1 MQNFI
6 GKTIA
11 AAALMAAAI
20 TAIPAAANDT
30 AMLTT
35 GATSQ
40 PVGHY
45 EFCKVYRETCRRNDA
60 VGVVRMTR
68 DSWSKLVEVNTAV
81 NSAIFARTDQD
92 MHGVPE
98 LWSYPTVQGDCEDF
112 VLLKQYMLAREGI
125 PASALLITV
134 VRQPNGEG
142 HAVLTVKTDQGDYIL
157 DNLDDRVLAWS
168 DTDYQ
173 FLKRQSERHAG
184 KWVGIADDR
193 NMLVGSVR

>member
-6 GKTIA
+6 GKAIA
-11 AAALMAAAI
+11 AASLLAAAFVA
-20 TAIPAAANDT
+20 TPAAADNA

-35 GATSQ
+35 GMTSQ

-45 EFCKVYRETCRRNDA
+45 EFCKAYPDTCRRNDS
-60 VGVVRMTR
+60 VGLVRMTR
-68 DSWSKLVEVNTAV
+68 DSWSALVEVNSAV
-81 NSAIFARTDQD
+81 NNAIFARTDQD

-142 HAVLTVKTDQGDYIL
+142 HAVLTVRTDRGDYIL

-173 FLKRQSERHAG
+173 FLKRQSERDPG
-184 KWVGIADDR
+184 KWVGIADAR

>member
-1 MQNFI
+1 MKNFI
-6 GKTIA
+6 GKSIA
-11 AAALMAAAI
+11 AASLLAAAFVA
-20 TAIPAAANDT
+20 TPAAADNA

-35 GATSQ
+35 GQTSQ

-45 EFCKVYRETCRRNDA
+45 EFCKAYPDTCRPNDS
-60 VGVVRMTR
+60 VGLVRMTR
-68 DSWSKLVEVNTAV
+68 DSWSTLVEVNSAV
-81 NSAIFARTDQD
+81 NKAIFARTDQD

-142 HAVLTVKTDQGDYIL
+142 HAVLTVRTDRGDYIL
-157 DNLDDRVLAWS
+157 DNLDDRVLAWG

-173 FLKRQSERHAG
+173 FLKRQSERDAG